1 MITIFLHLCLTGNTY
16 QVNESLCKGFFFFL
30 TVIYILLFSGRS
42 TSVHFFKKI
51 TRLNVCSSSLLPPPW
66 GKSFPIPAMTVL
78 TQGSSLWFFHL
89 TKLRFWA
96 NNSPEAS
103 GPWSQCSAK
112 SLKAPGCTG
121 FLYLEKE
128 YARSRWSLRSLDRME
143 RVGEACTWIR
153 PPLPWPFTST
163 PSLPNKGGARESRWT
178 ETALLLL
185 NPANRGFS
193 LGLCDCCWYHS
204 RVNND
209 AFHHAG
215 RAF

>member
-78 TQGSSLWFFHL
+78 SQGSSLWLFHL

-128 YARSRWSLRSLDRME
+128 YARSRWSLWSLDRME

-153 PPLPWPFTST
+153 ASSPMALHQHTLSAKQGRGKREQVDRD
-163 PSLPNKGGARESRWT
+163 SLTFAKSCKQRVLSGTLW
-178 ETALLLL
+178 LLLV
-185 NPANRGFS
+185 S
-193 LGLCDCCWYHS
+193 L
-204 RVNND
+204 
-209 AFHHAG
+209 
-215 RAF
+215 